1 VARPSLASLR
11 RLAPHAIGLSLAL
24 VLLWQGSSELEQAA
38 EEQSDSFAV
47 IVDDP
52 TPVFDLDA
60 EPRPWTATV
69 TPQADAE
76 RATWHVDD
84 RPLPLRVGDAGQV
97 SVTLHELF
105 GRDAMVPGWHFIEAR
120 VDRRG
125 GRRESVIDPIL
136 IGRFSHPSDRPEGP
150 TAPEDIARPRGW
162 IEKTIDTTEPANPI
176 EPPIGAGDRC
186 DIALSASQEL
196 VEALVVPLF
205 EAQALPK
212 LRENQNMG
220 PDTELREAKLELR
233 DHTVHFE
240 LELAGDNTLAVS
252 GLVAIWVDEQRQLHL
267 QLVELEDVDFK
278 GELRTKAQSIGAGG
292 GAVIGGL
299 VAGPLAP
306 VGALAGWWLA
316 DEFVSDKARK
326 VVREQLDEG
335 LAQFSGVELLPSSV
349 ELLPGE
355 PRSRVELGFCK
366 RTGVH
371 PGGLVA
377 GLWIEPSHD
386 APGRFDLG
394 VSGSMITG
402 AQPSFQA
409 LDQDGSEDLRLEL
422 SIDLVNALLTEWTRS
437 GLLLDTLQVPR
448 LIEQANGELH
458 EWTPLRLTELRPTRP
473 PLMTPAGGP
482 AQGWSFGLGGL
493 VVETTGAET
502 PWGTIRVG
510 AEGTLQPIWDPEAGV
525 LKLTGSLDRLAVGC
539 LKPSGDRSAL
549 RPCFTSVL
557 EAVELRERID
567 ARLRPDAEGMPALQ
581 VRSLLAEKLAL
592 AITDLELS
600 RPLPGVL
607 RLAADV
613 VPTSE

>member
-1 VARPSLASLR
+1 MNRARLR
-11 RLAPHAIGLSLAL
+11 RMAPHALGLSLAC
-24 VLLWQGSSELEQAA
+24 VLLWQGSSELEQVAI
-38 EEQSDSFAV
+38 EQADSFAV
-47 IVDDP
+47 LVDDP

-69 TPQADAE
+69 TPQADAL
-76 RATWHVDD
+76 RASWHIDD
-84 RPLPLRVGDAGQV
+84 HLLPLRVGDTGRV
-97 SVTLHELF
+97 SATLDELF
-105 GRDAMVPGWHFIEAR
+105 GPASRVPGWHFIEVR

-136 IGRFSHPSDRPEGP
+136 VGRFSQPGERPQGP
-150 TAPEDIARPRGW
+150 APPPNELIRPRGW
-162 IEKTIDTTEPANPI
+162 LENTLDTNQVAIVGEAASDVN
-176 EPPIGAGDRC
+176 DRC

-240 LELAGDNTLAVS
+240 LELAGENTLAVS
-252 GLVAIWVDEQRQLHL
+252 GLVAIWVDEHRQLHL
-267 QLVELEDVDFK
+267 QLIELEHVDFK
-278 GELRTKAQSIGAGG
+278 GELRTQAQSLGAGG
-292 GAVIGGL
+292 GALVGGL
-299 VAGPLAP
+299 IAGPLAP
-306 VGALAGWWLA
+306 IGALAGWWLA
-316 DEFVSDKARK
+316 DEYVTDKARD
-326 VVREQLDEG
+326 VVRTQLDEG
-335 LAQFSGVELLPSSV
+335 LAELSGVELLPASI

-366 RTGVH
+366 RTGVQ

-386 APGRFDLG
+386 APARFDLG
-394 VSGSMITG
+394 VPGSMITG
-402 AQPSFQA
+402 AQPSFVA
-409 LDQDGSEDLRLEL
+409 LDEDGSEDLRLEL
-422 SIDLVNALLTEWTRS
+422 TLDLVNALLTEWTRS
-437 GLLLDTLQVPR
+437 GLLLDALQVPR
-448 LIEQANGELH
+448 LLEQANGELH
-458 EWTPLRLTELRPTRP
+458 EWTPLQLTALRPTRP
-473 PLMTPAGGP
+473 PLMSPAGGP

-510 AEGTLQPIWDPEAGV
+510 AEGTLQPIWDPDAGV
-525 LKLTGSLDRLAVGC
+525 LKLSGSLDRLAVGC
-539 LKPSGDRSAL
+539 VKPSEDRSAL

-567 ARLRPDAEGMPALQ
+567 ARLRPDAEGMPTLEL
-581 VRSLLAEKLAL
+581 RGLLAEKLAL

-607 RLAADV
+607 RLSADV
-613 VPTSE
+613 VPSVE

>member
-1 VARPSLASLR
+1 MNRARLR
-11 RLAPHAIGLSLAL
+11 RMAPHVLGLSLAC
-24 VLLWQGSSELEQAA
+24 VLLWQGSSELEQVATEQA
-38 EEQSDSFAV
+38 ESFAV
-47 IVDDP
+47 LVDDP

-60 EPRPWTATV
+60 EPRPWKATV
-69 TPQADAE
+69 TPQADAL
-76 RATWHVDD
+76 RASWLVDD
-84 RPLPLRVGDAGQV
+84 RSLPLRIGDAGQV
-97 SVTLHELF
+97 SATLDELF
-105 GRDAMVPGWHFIEAR
+105 GPAARVPGWHFIEAR

-136 IGRFSHPSDRPEGP
+136 LGRFGQPIDRE
-150 TAPEDIARPRGW
+150 E
-162 IEKTIDTTEPANPI
+162 
-176 EPPIGAGDRC
+176 RC

-196 VEALVVPLF
+196 IQALVVPLF

-212 LRENQNMG
+212 LRENQHMG

-240 LELAGDNTLAVS
+240 LEIAGENTLAVS

-267 QLVELEDVDFK
+267 QLVDLEEVEFK
-278 GELRTKAQSIGAGG
+278 GELRTQAQSIGAGG
-292 GAVIGGL
+292 GALLGGL
-299 VAGPLAP
+299 IAGPLAP
-306 VGALAGWWLA
+306 IGALAGWWLA
-316 DEFVSDKARK
+316 DEFVTDKARD
-326 VVREQLDEG
+326 VVRKQLDEG
-335 LAQFSGVELLPSSV
+335 LAELSGVELLPASI
-349 ELLPGE
+349 ELLPGD

-366 RTGVH
+366 RTGVR

-386 APGRFDLG
+386 APERFDLG
-394 VSGSMITG
+394 VPGSLITG
-402 AQPSFQA
+402 AQPSFVA
-409 LDQDGSEDLRLEL
+409 LDQDGNEDLRLEL
-422 SIDLVNALLTEWTRS
+422 TLDLVNALLTEWTRS
-437 GLLLDTLQVPR
+437 GLLIDALQVPR
-448 LIEQANGELH
+448 MLDHANRELH
-458 EWTPLRLTELRPTRP
+458 EWTPLQLTALRPTRP

-510 AEGTLQPIWDPEAGV
+510 AEGTLQPIWDADAGV
-525 LKLTGSLDRLAVGC
+525 LKLSGSLDRLAVGC
-539 LKPSGDRSAL
+539 VKPSEGRPAHTL

-567 ARLRPDAEGMPALQ
+567 ARLRPDAEGMPALEL
-581 VRSLLAEKLAL
+581 RALLAEKLAL

-607 RLAADV
+607 RLSADV
-613 VPTSE
+613 VPAAE